1 MWCVIG
7 RNIIN
12 TMGIPVGVNAVKILI
27 PAGIL
32 FWGLEG
38 LKRSIKHAVKQAA
51 SNFVKESFFLG

>member
-38 LKRSIKHAVKQAA
+38 LKRSIKQAA